1 MPLLRPVALLLLALT
16 AGASAARAA
25 VVYDTYGLG
34 IGGNSAIVGQ
44 FNSRD
49 FQWAYPFDIP
59 AGTGNVPL
67 ESITV
72 RLRHSPDPLAQ
83 PGDFTLRLREDA
95 DGVPGDVLESWTF
108 TNVLA
113 SATDIEFVSVLTPAL
128 LEGGTYWINMKVEE
142 GTGFG
147 LWLCA
152 EPESPDVLT
161 AETGVL
167 DPTWAPPVT
176 PLLALATVEVPE
188 PAHALLV
195 VAGALVLA
203 PFRRRRTQA

>member
-1 MPLLRPVALLLLALT
+1 VPLLRPATLLLLALT
-16 AGASAARAA
+16 AGGSAARAA

-49 FQWAYPFDIP
+49 FQWAYPFDIE

-83 PGDFTLRLREDA
+83 PGDFTLRLREDDA
-95 DGVPGDVLESWTF
+95 GLPGDVLESWTF
-108 TNVLA
+108 PNVLA
-113 SATDIEFVSVLTPAL
+113 DATDVQFVSVTTPVL
-128 LEGGTYWINMKVEE
+128 LEGSTYWLNMKVEE

-152 EPESPDVLT
+152 EPESEDVLT

-167 DPTWAPPVT
+167 NPTWVPPVT

-188 PAHALLV
+188 PSHALLA
-195 VAGALVLA
+195 VAGVLVLA
-203 PFRRRRTQA
+203 PFRRRTRA